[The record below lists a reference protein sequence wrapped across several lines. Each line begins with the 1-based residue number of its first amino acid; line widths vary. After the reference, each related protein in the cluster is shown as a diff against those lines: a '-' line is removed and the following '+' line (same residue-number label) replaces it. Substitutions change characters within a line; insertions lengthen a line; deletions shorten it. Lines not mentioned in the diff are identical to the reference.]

1 MSSQRKLTLDEYFFV
16 IVNLPKYIW
25 FKLLPYITKLP
36 IFEDFWT
43 NNLGHHKNIK
53 IFKLIDYLEITKKKG
68 KSKVYFVDI
77 DQYHVTYY
85 LRYTK
90 PLTLA
95 KAKQKITLATKKFFK
110 KSPNGLTFKPASKNT
125 LQVLI
130 PLELLRGQ
138 N

>member
-95 KAKQKITLATKKFFK
+95 KVKQKINQGLKQFFGNL
-110 KSPNGLTFKPASKNT
+110 PNGLEIKPKNK
-125 LQVLI
+125 LVQVLI
-130 PLELLRGQ
+130 PYKLLR
-138 N
+138 